1 MIDKT
6 RTGDVAMM
14 ISDAARK
21 SREGLNSNN
30 RTISVNSGSGSVMIS
45 NAATMIAIAGAETT
59 VTTIIA
65 GQISNALNGAGV
77 KNNPGDNVR
86 MIFVA
91 VMKIGSGNRSSA
103 NNIFD
108 NSAA

>member
-6 RTGDVAMM
+6 RIGDVAMM
-14 ISDAARK
+14 ISDAAWK

-30 RTISVNSGSGSVMIS
+30 RTISGSVTIS
-45 NAATMIAIAGAETT
+45 NVATMIAIAGAETT

-86 MIFVA
+86 TTFAA
-91 VMKIGSGNRSSA
+91 VMKIGSGNGSSA